1 MDICIDI
8 KNNNNSEIENIYN
21 IKENDEKLKDEKNDG
36 LLSKAVFKFM
46 NFFNEKKED
55 QEESN

>member
-8 KNNNNSEIENIYN
+8 KNNNNSKIENIYN

-46 NFFNEKKED
+46 NFFNEKKKD